1 MPQRAFEPSR
11 DRVPA
16 SLRLCERDASVL
28 HHARRPGGLPCRRFA
43 LRAGALGFAAGAR
56 DPLVPPAHLQRRTR
70 GARLDAAARGA
81 LETLALLVGPCV
93 SAGAAALLCD
103 LALAAP
109 TGLADA
115 AVFVR
120 DATTWR
126 RVSLGEIVTTTEPFA
141 DSPRRAAHALCV
153 RVRGYAL
160 GRFVAAMEGYALA
173 EIPNAGYTARHLLR
187 VFVLEGEV
195 DEARLDAWARDRA
208 ARRARRAAGDDLEVD
223 PLPARITL
231 RHKGSGWHHV
241 ATGIAAHTHESQLA
255 LSLITI

>member
-1 MPQRAFEPSR
+1 ME
-11 DRVPA
+11 
-16 SLRLCERDASVL
+16 
-28 HHARRPGGLPCRRFA
+28 
-43 LRAGALGFAAGAR
+43 
-56 DPLVPPAHLQRRTR
+56 
-70 GARLDAAARGA
+70 
-81 LETLALLVGPCV
+81 PCV

-255 LSLITI
+255 ALERGG